1 MGRQLGCKDN
11 GFTHFNSRVLQIL
24 LKTNGRGRTTSLIYP
39 GCLSAASSSSSV
51 GSSTTGLKT
60 CEVYPALPASSVGAS
75 CSQPCPSEP
84 PVESTNSHA
93 WAPLTP
99 FHQHPLA
106 KARYLYLKKLPRGG
120 YTQPRLTILEPFI
133 KSCWSSLPVSPVHPL
148 VLYFHC
154 SWFGSS
160 PYHLS
165 EWQKQVPISSF
176 LLLVNPPNCHQI
188 YFSRTQIPTCHPS
201 ALNPPM
207 APLRVND
214 GACLFLRWWWRTA
227 ASYPRQAF
235 S

>member
-106 KARYLYLKKLPRGG
+106 KARVSLSEKASQGRVHAAKVDNPG
-120 YTQPRLTILEPFI
+120 TIHQILLIFPPG
-133 KSCWSSLPVSPVHPL
+133 L
-148 VLYFHC
+148 
-154 SWFGSS
+154 SS
-160 PYHLS
+160 P
-165 EWQKQVPISSF
+165 SSRALF
-176 LLLVNPPNCHQI
+176 PLLLI
-188 YFSRTQIPTCHPS
+188 WF
-201 ALNPPM
+201 
-207 APLRVND
+207 
-214 GACLFLRWWWRTA
+214 
-227 ASYPRQAF
+227 
-235 S
+235 